1 MDAAEPYQDLA
12 NSLNNPSQIGK
23 YMIQYGG
30 TTLSIVDP
38 KRIRNGLNVN
48 EMELKIRKQTFQ
60 AIMSTYADLNTNAT
74 PHDEIAVYTYE
85 YTIPGWYPIPV
96 FPSRIFTG
104 PYPSKYNT
112 LTDIVIPQFN
122 QTMDQALASLK
133 IQSGWKME
141 CTAAQKIVE
150 YSIINTLMKDF
161 ADELLSTEYL
171 DRRIADGRL
180 YSSIR
185 GYEGR
190 NRRFAEAY
198 LARGVITQDVAN
210 SMLLDEQKTKR
221 MFAFISLVD
230 ALYILKDDSDH
241 ELRTGDKSYIWGH
254 PDYLDVHPDGSYRGE
269 NVFCIGYNDRGLKLF
284 MGYGKNFATGPK
296 QLKEIQASLA
306 LEHLGL
312 SEYPEGY
319 KDEMERIILKRGPQP
334 TSDFATAFAAIR
346 SRKQVGIQILNIKA
360 IQSFSD
366 DDESTAGGSRKRKS
380 TRRHKRQRR
389 STVKRRNLAVR
400 RTRRA

>member
-1 MDAAEPYQDLA
+1 MSAAAPAAQAEAPIPDEYKIEHEGLTF
-12 NSLNNPSQIGK
+12 
-23 YMIQYGG
+23 YVM
-30 TTLSIVDP
+30 DP
-38 KRIRNGLNVN
+38 KRIRRG
-48 EMELKIRKQTFQ
+48 ETISPDELRIRKQAFQ
-60 AIMSTYADLNTNAT
+60 AIMNTYADLNANAT
-74 PHDEIAVYTYE
+74 PHGEVPVYTYE

-96 FPSRIFTG
+96 FPSRIFAG
-104 PYPSKYNT
+104 SYPSKYNT
-112 LTDIVIPQFN
+112 LSDIVIPQFN

-133 IQSGWKME
+133 VQSGWKME

-150 YSIINTLMKDF
+150 YGIINTLMKEF
-161 ADELLSTEYL
+161 ADELLSEEYL
-171 DRRIADGRL
+171 DRRIATGGL

-190 NRRFAEAY
+190 NRTFAEAY
-198 LARGVITQDVAN
+198 LARGVITQDIAN

-221 MFAFISLVD
+221 MFTFISLVE

-254 PDYLDVHPDGSYRGE
+254 PKYLERNPDGSYRGE

-319 KDEMERIILKRGPQP
+319 KDEMERIILKRDPRP
-334 TSDFATAFAAIR
+334 TSAFATAFAAIR
-346 SRKQVGIQILNIKA
+346 NRKQIGIHILNIKA
-360 IQSFSD
+360 IQSFSEY
-366 DDESTAGGSRKRKS
+366 DEPAAGGSRKRKS
-380 TRRHKRQRR
+380 TRRHKRQGR
-389 STVKRRNLAVR
+389 STIKRRNLAIR